1 MVLKGVF
8 EEHKQKAFRIIADTL
23 AVILIYLVVAYMI
36 NPEDVFFIRDNFN
49 YFIIVLAVVTLFHGF
64 IAGIIAMIV
73 FFIVAHFVYPTFP
86 TYHFLFFLAL
96 MLVFGEAHHLWNTI
110 IVRLR
115 KEKSYLEEKVKN
127 LRESLFLLKLSHDQI
142 EKNYVL
148 KPMSIRRALAEI
160 NKMIV
165 EKSKKLFQNFMMLL
179 ANNTGL
185 ESGSLYLK
193 RGDEFV
199 ELASVG
205 EGAELDFNDPMLKE
219 ALETRETTYL
229 SVSSLRDNVYSKY
242 LAVIPILD
250 EKRELKA
257 LLLITEMPF
266 SELNKDNL
274 LKANVF
280 LVYLFGKLAA
290 ADKYSYILQKYPDI
304 DLYLVR
310 EIDVLTELY
319 KKYGIESNIVVFEMD
334 KEDAIH
340 GIFIDIEGKI
350 RGFDYAVRYSF
361 GNKEMLIV
369 LLPFTSS
376 ENVKGFLNRIKRDI
390 LRTYGKDVEVYLKH
404 RIIPIGNFP
413 LERIINKILK
423 GV

>member
-1 MVLKGVF
+1 MVLKGLL
-8 EEHKQKAFRIIADTL
+8 EENKQKALRVIADTL
-23 AVILIYLVVAYMI
+23 AALFIYLVIAYLI
-36 NPEDVFFIRDNFN
+36 KPNDIFFIKENFN
-49 YFIIVLAVVTLFHGF
+49 YFVIVLAIVTLFHGF

-73 FFIVAHFVYPTFP
+73 FFIVATITYPTFP

-96 MLVFGEAHHLWNTI
+96 MLIFGEAHHLWNTQ
-110 IVRLR
+110 IVRLQ
-115 KEKSYLEEKVKN
+115 KERAYLQEKVKN

-160 NKMIV
+160 NRMIV
-165 EKSKKLFQNFMMLL
+165 EKNKKLFKNFMMLL

-185 ESGSLYLK
+185 ESGSLYIRK
-193 RGDEFV
+193 GDEFV
-199 ELASVG
+199 ELSSVG
-205 EGAELDFNDPMLKE
+205 EGADLDFDDPMIKE
-219 ALETRETTYL
+219 AFETKDTILL
-229 SVSSLRDNVYSKY
+229 SVASLRDNVYSKY
-242 LAVIPILD
+242 LAVLPILD
-250 EKRELKA
+250 EKREIKA

-280 LVYLFGKLAA
+280 LIYLFGKLTAA
-290 ADKYSYILQKYPDI
+290 EKYAYLLEKYVDL
-304 DLYLVR
+304 DLYLIR

-340 GIFIDIEGKI
+340 GVFIDIEGKI

-361 GNKEMLIV
+361 GDKEMLIV

-390 LRTYGKDVEVYLKH
+390 LSTYGKDIEVYLKY
-404 RIIPIGNFP
+404 RIIPIGNFS